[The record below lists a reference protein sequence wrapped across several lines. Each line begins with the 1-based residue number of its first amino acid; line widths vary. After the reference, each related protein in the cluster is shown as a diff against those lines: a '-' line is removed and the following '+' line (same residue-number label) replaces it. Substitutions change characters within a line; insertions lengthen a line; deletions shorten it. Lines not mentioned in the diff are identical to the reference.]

1 MSSRRISRRF
11 QAPRLRRRAAVRE
24 ALYLTGLLLTAG
36 TIYTALVLLPSR
48 MKTGSLQDRRDTLA
62 FEVDELR
69 AGTEQLDRESAA
81 LRDDPWLVE
90 RALRQRLGY
99 LRPGE
104 RVFQNHPQG
113 DSLTNR

>member
-11 QAPRLRRRAAVRE
+11 QAPRLRRRAALRE
-24 ALYLTGLLLTAG
+24 GLYLGALLVTAG
-36 TIYTALVLLPSR
+36 TIYAALVLLPSR
-48 MKTGSLQDRRDTLA
+48 MKTGSLGDRRAALA
-62 FEVDELR
+62 AEVEQTRAHTQEL
-69 AGTEQLDRESAA
+69 ERESAA

-104 RVFQNHPQG
+104 RVFQTRAQAG
-113 DSLTNR
+113 SLADR